1 MRFTIKHMLAGIALI
16 AIGVAIL
23 TAQRGWHP
31 RDAAYASLVHTAAAL
46 IGAGCGILYRRWVL
60 GILLGALA
68 GVLLYN
74 CFIWNAPMY
83 LD

>member
-1 MRFTIKHMLAGIALI
+1 MLASTALI
-16 AIGVAIL
+16 AGGVAIL

-46 IGAGCGILYRRWVL
+46 SGAGCGILYRRWML
-60 GILLGALA
+60 GIVLGALA

-74 CFIWNAPMY
+74 CLVWNAPRG